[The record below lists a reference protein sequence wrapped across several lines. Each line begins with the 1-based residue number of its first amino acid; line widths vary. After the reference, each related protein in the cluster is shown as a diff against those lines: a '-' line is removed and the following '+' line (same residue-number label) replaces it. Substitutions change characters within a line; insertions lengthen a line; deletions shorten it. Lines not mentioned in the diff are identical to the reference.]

1 MAWIVTLLLVN
12 TLWIIL
18 RAFVRNLS
26 AYLETRG
33 VLLFNYIQQYR
44 YAI

>member
-26 AYLETRG
+26 VTLSI
-33 VLLFNYIQQYR
+33 LFFNYIQQYR